1 MGQVLTGSGII
12 SRKGRERSRALTEKQ
27 LAVGEA
33 VKTSGDELS
42 LEEAIG
48 GMPLSQRVFLIAYC
62 IGMSENECFAIVSG
76 FNDGA
81 FGAVLSQRFQDTKGY
96 VVANRGR
103 LLPEAKKMWHETVG
117 IVEDGFRLKMASLA
131 TVYSGKRKFI
141 GREEFI
147 IRESVKLMTGY
158 HQKFRMAV
166 RKKDEVEDIDPDDE
180 ILARAERVRK
190 AQSGISEQLRGKNGE
205 SEAETGDG

>member
-1 MGQVLTGSGII
+1 M
-12 SRKGRERSRALTEKQ
+12 Q
-27 LAVGEA
+27 LPVGDA

-62 IGMSENECFAIVSG
+62 MGMSENECFAIVSG

-103 LLPEAKKMWHETVG
+103 LMPEAKKMWHEAVG

-131 TVYSGKRKFI
+131 TVYSGRKEFKH
-141 GREEFI
+141 REELI
-147 IRESVKLMTGY
+147 IREATKLSTGM
-158 HQKFRMAV
+158 HSRLKMAV
-166 RKKDEVEDIDPDDE
+166 RKKDEVEAIDPDEE
-180 ILARAERVRK
+180 ILKRAERVRK
-190 AQSGISEQLRGKNGE
+190 AQLGISEELRGKNGE
-205 SEAETGDG
+205 SEAEPSDE